1 MMRFLIE
8 GLIVRVRAFTQPV
21 STARRLQA
29 ENDRLQDICASA
41 YQLAGLV
48 AAPVRFLDAL
58 SNPCDATPE
67 QIDALIPVGENEIGA
82 VAESQ
87 ALRTLLKEARNAL
100 DYFRRWGEGVNTAI
114 GHYPPAGAWKP
125 TLDAIARIDAALKL
139 ERWDYGGEQCK

>member
-8 GLIVRVRAFTQPV
+8 DLIDRLRTYTQPV

-58 SNPCDATPE
+58 SRPLDTTPK
-67 QIDALIPVGENEIGA
+67 QIDALIPVGEDEIGA

-87 ALRTLLKEARNAL
+87 ALRTLLTEARGAL
-100 DYFRRWGEGVNTAI
+100 DYFRSWGDGLNSAI
-114 GHYPPAGAWKP
+114 GHYPPTGAWKP
-125 TLDAIARIDAALKL
+125 TLDAITRIDAALKL
-139 ERWDYGGEQCK
+139 DRWDYGGE

>member
-1 MMRFLIE
+1 MMRFLFE
-8 GLIVRVRAFTQPV
+8 GLIERLRAYTQPV

-58 SNPCDATPE
+58 SRPLDTTPK
-67 QIDALIPVGENEIGA
+67 QIDALIPVGEEEIGA
-82 VAESQ
+82 VAENE
-87 ALRTLLKEARNAL
+87 ALRSLLKEARDAL

-139 ERWDYGGEQCK
+139 ERWDYGGK

>member
-1 MMRFLIE
+1 MMRLLFKSLIE
-8 GLIVRVRAFTQPV
+8 RLRAFTQPV
-21 STARRLQA
+21 ITARRLQA

-48 AAPVRFLDAL
+48 AAPVRFMDAL
-58 SNPCDATPE
+58 SRPLDATPR
-67 QIDALIPVGENEIGA
+67 QIDALIPVGEDEIGA
-82 VAESQ
+82 VAESR
-87 ALRTLLKEARNAL
+87 ALRTLLKEARDAL

-139 ERWDYGGEQCK
+139 ERWDYGGE

>member
-1 MMRFLIE
+1 MMRVVFG
-8 GLIVRVRAFTQPV
+8 GLLDRLRTYTQPV
-21 STARRLQA
+21 STSRRLQA

-58 SNPCDATPE
+58 SRPLNATPAE
-67 QIDALIPVGENEIGA
+67 IDALIPVGEDEIGA

-87 ALRTLLKEARNAL
+87 ALRTLLKEARDAL

-139 ERWDYGGEQCK
+139 ERWDYGGE